1 MSTLAPFEPAASTP
15 HASRPSSWARAWSGR
30 RRWPLV
36 SVAGG
41 LLAAGLV
48 LLPLVF
54 LVDEALQP
62 AWGEIER
69 LLLRHNTAVLLW
81 NTVRLAFACTA
92 LCAVIGVA
100 GAWCVERTKLPGRR
114 LWAVALVLP
123 LGIPDFV
130 VGFGW
135 VSLEPGLHGYLAAV
149 LIMTLSDRK
158 SVV

>member
-1 MSTLAPFEPAASTP
+1 MSALAPFEPTASTP
-15 HASRPSSWARAWSGR
+15 TAPRSSRWTRAWSGR

-62 AWGEIER
+62 ARGEIER
-69 LLLRHNTAVLLW
+69 LLLRHETAVLLW

-92 LCAVIGVA
+92 LCAMIGVA
-100 GAWCVERTKLPGRR
+100 AAWCVERTTLPGRR
-114 LWAVALVLP
+114 VWAVALVLP

-135 VSLEPGLHGYLAAV
+135 VSLSRGCTGIWL
-149 LIMTLSDRK
+149 RC
-158 SVV
+158 